1 MYQLIV
7 EIGVLNMPT
16 NAQSRKWH
24 LVFNNPQDCGLTQE
38 AITEIA
44 KQFFPDYF
52 CMADEISETGTPH
65 THLFIISSSPIRFT
79 TLKNRF
85 PTAHIEKANGSAM
98 DNKGYITKSGKWALS
113 EKAETSIEG
122 SFYEWGNIPTE
133 KEEKSPKMF
142 QLIESIKAGMSVMD
156 IINDNPALAFRIKD
170 IEILR
175 QTILAEK
182 YASENRKLEVSYVH
196 GASGTGKTSGIFEKH
211 GVRDVCRIT
220 NYRKGQGV
228 FFDGYSGQD
237 VLVFEEYNS
246 QIQIEEMLNYLDIY
260 PLNLPARYSD
270 KVACFTAVYI
280 TSNIPLK
287 SQYIE
292 VQSNR
297 PETWRALLRRIHK
310 VMEYTADG
318 TVIENSMEVDRYAKT
333 R

>member
-1 MYQLIV
+1 
-7 EIGVLNMPT
+7 MPN

-24 LVFNNPQDCGLTQE
+24 LVFNNPQDGGLTQQ
-38 AITEIA
+38 AISEIA
-44 KQFFPDYF
+44 KHFFPDYF

-65 THLFIISSSPIRFT
+65 THLFIMSSSPIRFT
-79 TLKNRF
+79 TLKNRY
-85 PTAHIEKANGSAM
+85 PTAHIEKAIGSAM
-98 DNKGYITKSGKWALS
+98 DNKDYITKSGKWADS
-113 EKAETSIEG
+113 EKAETSVEG

-133 KEEKSPKMF
+133 REEKSPKMH
-142 QLIESIKAGMSVMD
+142 QLIESIRAGMTIMD

-175 QTILAEK
+175 QTVLAEK
-182 YASENRKLEVSYVH
+182 YATENRQLEVSYIY
-196 GASGTGKTSGIFEKH
+196 GSTGTGKTSGIFEKH
-211 GVRDVCRIT
+211 GARNVCRIT

-228 FFDGYSGQD
+228 VFDNYSGQD

-280 TSNIPLK
+280 TSNIPLTA
-287 SQYIE
+287 QYSD
-292 VQSNR
+292 VQYKR
-297 PETWRALLRRIHK
+297 PETWKAFLRRIHK
-310 VMEYTADG
+310 VIEYTPFGAVTED
-318 TVIENSMEVDRYAKT
+318 MEVKRYAET